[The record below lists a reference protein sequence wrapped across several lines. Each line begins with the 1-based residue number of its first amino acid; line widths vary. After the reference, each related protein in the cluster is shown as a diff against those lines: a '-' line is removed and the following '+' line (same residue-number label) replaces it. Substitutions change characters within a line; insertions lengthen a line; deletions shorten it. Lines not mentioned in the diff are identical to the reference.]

1 MTPDK
6 FIDQIL
12 VGART
17 CQRTSGIPASFTIAQ
32 AALESSWGNRAP
44 GNNLF
49 GIKADPSWKG
59 PTVPINTHEVLN
71 DQRVAITAQFRAYA
85 SMGDS
90 LVDHARFFLDNP
102 RYRQCFLEKTG
113 EGWARAAA
121 KAGYATDPGYAD
133 KLISI
138 MRGRDLARFDV
149 LPAEVRS

>member
-1 MTPDK
+1 MSPAE

-17 CQRTSGIPASFTIAQ
+17 CQRTAGIPASFTIAQ
-32 AALESSWGNRAP
+32 AALESSWGSRAP

-59 PTVPINTHEVLN
+59 PTVPILTHEVVN
-71 DQRVAITAQFRAYA
+71 GERVKITAKFRAYPTLA
-85 SMGDS
+85 DS

-102 RYRQCFLEKTG
+102 RYRKCFLEKTG
-113 EGWARAAA
+113 EGWARAVQA
-121 KAGYATDPGYAD
+121 AGYATDPGYAD

-138 MRGRDLARFDV
+138 IRGRHLADYDR
-149 LPAEVRS
+149 LPDQEKP